1 VFARCG
7 CRDKR
12 GGRRG
17 ASCPRLGESGH
28 GSWYFSLD
36 LPRHV
41 DGGRRRLRRG
51 GYLTGDAAQAAR
63 DGLSVPQPGDPG
75 GRLLTVEDWLET
87 WAETRARLRDSTR
100 RIYRS
105 HIRQHFR
112 RLFDGV
118 LLSELHVGHV
128 ERAFRRLFD
137 EGMTPATARRLFS
150 TLRTALNA
158 AARERLIPDNPAR
171 YVKLPRG
178 ARPHAVVWTKRR
190 VR

>member
-1 VFARCG
+1 
-7 CRDKR
+7 
-12 GGRRG
+12 
-17 ASCPRLGESGH
+17 
-28 GSWYFSLD
+28 
-36 LPRHV
+36 V

-51 GYLTGDAAQAAR
+51 GYLTCEAAAVAR
-63 DGLSVPQPGDPG
+63 ERLSVPQPGDPG
-75 GRLLTVEDWLET
+75 GRLLTVADWLVT

-128 ERAFRRLFD
+128 DRAFRRLFG

-158 AARERLIPDNPAR
+158 AARERLIPDN
-171 YVKLPRG
+171 
-178 ARPHAVVWTKRR
+178 RPGT
-190 VR
+190 

>member
-7 CRDKR
+7 CRNKR

-17 ASCPRLGESGH
+17 ASCPRLGEAGH

-41 DGGRRRLRRG
+41 DGGRRRLRWG
-51 GYLTGDAAQAAR
+51 GYLTGEAAAVAR
-63 DGLSVPQPGDPG
+63 ERLSVPRPGDPG
-75 GRLLTVEDWLET
+75 GHVLTVADWLET

-128 ERAFRRLFD
+128 DRAFRRLFD

-150 TLRTALNA
+150 TLRTAMNA
-158 AARERLIPDNPAR
+158 AAR
-171 YVKLPRG
+171 VWG
-178 ARPHAVVWTKRR
+178 ARSLHVL
-190 VR
+190 